1 LHTSPQPI
9 SASVEVVFDPEDD
22 LDIMRQLRGRYSTSG
37 ARVVAMPPNTT
48 STRTVIWTIL
58 HSLGKRK
65 ASPWLLSNL
74 AWIDVARWLYAH
86 GVHTL
91 VVLCCQ
97 HVSPETL
104 YELEA
109 TITGFDVSLILVYAR
124 DCPDRQRTT
133 IATLMDR
140 PQPPVLEPPDRDPW
154 PEVPRSHPLRF
165 RHDCEQTLNADEFA
179 RVEHLLADTH
189 EAAAN
194 WLVAPFHR
202 APDTLATAVAVLGH
216 AQDPNQRYI
225 RHCAIEIAIAS
236 DGLAVPECTRLQM
249 PDEQDDSAIDAALI
263 EIEPE
268 HAAFLLVEALTGLHH
283 SLIRLMGGDQIQN
296 GHVLGVPL
304 PSKAW
309 PVQHALASGARLRPP
324 PGYDYGTPAGS
335 KRLAGSES
343 PPNAEFRHVLARLLN
358 MRRQREPGED
368 LTQHTLDRL
377 DNLASL
383 GIVDQ
388 HDGVYRLSRV
398 AAYSSFLPGHER
410 PSSFTTLC
418 VPVAS
423 RETN

>member
-1 LHTSPQPI
+1 MHTSPQPI
-9 SASVEVVFDPEDD
+9 SGSVEVVFDPDDD
-22 LDIMRQLRGRYSTSG
+22 LHIVRQLRDRYSAGG

-48 STRTVIWTIL
+48 TTRTVIWTIL

-97 HVSPETL
+97 HVSPEIL
-104 YELEA
+104 YELET
-109 TITGFDVSLILVYAR
+109 TITGFDVSLILVYGR

-133 IATLMDR
+133 IATLLDR
-140 PQPPVLEPPDRDPW
+140 PQPPAFEPPDREPW

-165 RHDCEQTLNADEFA
+165 RHDCEQTLDADEFA

-189 EAAAN
+189 DATAN
-194 WLVAPFHR
+194 WLAAPLHR
-202 APDTLATAVAVLGH
+202 APDTLATAVAVLTH

-225 RHCAIEIAIAS
+225 RHCAIQIAVAS
-236 DGLAVPECTRLQM
+236 DGLTVPTPTTLQM
-249 PDEQDDSAIDAALI
+249 PDAPDDLAIDAALT

-268 HAAFLLVEALTGLHH
+268 HAAFLLVEALTGLQQ
-283 SLIRLMGGDQIQN
+283 SLIRLMGDDQIQN
-296 GHVLGVPL
+296 GQLLGVPL
-304 PSKAW
+304 PAKAW

-324 PGYDYGTPAGS
+324 SGYDYGTPAGS
-335 KRLAGSES
+335 KRPANSE
-343 PPNAEFRHVLARLLN
+343 PPPSTEFQHVLARLLS

-368 LTQHTLDRL
+368 LQQETLDRL
-377 DNLASL
+377 DDLASL

-410 PSSFTTLC
+410 PSRFTTLD